1 MNKKISVKV
10 IAQVSLLVALMGIMA
25 TTPLGYIPLGFMRA
39 TTMHIPVIVG
49 ACLLGPKIG
58 GILGFFFGV
67 TSVLIATFQPIVTSF
82 VFTPFYSLN
91 DDFSGDFS
99 SLIVAI
105 IPRVLIGLTA
115 GYAYKVVAGK
125 KSQNRQLK
133 NKKGENIAY
142 AIAGF
147 TGSIVNTI
155 GVMSLIYV
163 FFGNQYAQATNNATD
178 TLILFILSV
187 IGINGIP
194 EAIIACIL
202 NVLICNALK
211 YVIK

>member
-1 MNKKISVKV
+1 MNKKLNVKV
-10 IAQVSLLVALMGIMA
+10 IAQISLLVALMGIMA

-58 GILGFFFGV
+58 GILGFFFGI

-91 DDFSGDFS
+91 EEFSGNFS

-105 IPRVLIGLTA
+105 VPRILIGVIA
-115 GYAYKVVAGK
+115 GYTFKLIAGG
-125 KSQNRQLK
+125 KSQNCKIK
-133 NKKGENIAY
+133 NKKRESIAY
-142 AIAGF
+142 AVAGF

-155 GVMSLIYV
+155 GVMSLIYI
-163 FFGNQYAQATNNATD
+163 FFGDSYAQATNNATD
-178 TLILFILSV
+178 TLILFILGV
-187 IGINGIP
+187 IGINGVP
-194 EAIIACIL
+194 EAIIACML
-202 NVLICNALK
+202 NLLICNALK